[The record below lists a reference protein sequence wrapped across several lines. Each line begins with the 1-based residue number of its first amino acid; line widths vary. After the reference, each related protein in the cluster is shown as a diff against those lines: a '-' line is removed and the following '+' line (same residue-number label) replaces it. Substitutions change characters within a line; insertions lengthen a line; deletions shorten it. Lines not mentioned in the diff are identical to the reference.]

1 MVYKE
6 YKRNMKIC
14 EILNTYP
21 GKYLVYIKSILDVIT
36 DIDNYF
42 INHTT
47 SDYFVKIDT
56 YSLNSFPYRIVIKTN
71 NETDE
76 IIYVTYPVINSLDLQ
91 NIGEYDMIDV
101 NNIIRDALIDTLGI
115 NRGFILSEKISKRYK

>member
-1 MVYKE
+1 
-6 YKRNMKIC
+6 MKIC

-36 DIDNYF
+36 DIDNYL

-91 NIGEYDMIDV
+91 NIGGYDMIDV

-115 NRGFILSEKISKRYK
+115 NRGFILSEKILKRYK